1 MANLLAM
8 SLSFLP
14 TSLRYWLNF
23 ELNSWLNASPVMTV
37 AHTLTRLALEGLALS
52 VALGVLC
59 LLALPALPLAR
70 RLSATLRFR
79 ALASAYWLAALLPL
93 LAIGW
98 PQAGLASHTAATAGS
113 VAGSVVGSVAGAGTA
128 VQIGSGVALL
138 VGLLWMGLSLAFA
151 MRLLAQSIRMS
162 AVRRSALPWLE
173 GQPLTLGSLPALAC
187 PVALADGVDTPCL
200 VGVLRPMILIPR
212 RLPEQITPRQLA
224 AVLAHEAA
232 HLRRLDLWVNLL
244 QKLALIAFP
253 LYPMLYLL
261 DRWLCRERELA
272 CDEMVLGLRH
282 EPIDYASSLVD
293 VAAFSLNRPAVSLS
307 FGLMRSRSELAAR
320 IERILRPQP
329 RLHPAVAVLLTLA
342 LAAGAGTLSTETL
355 HQLPALAFA
364 PLQAAPAHP
373 VVTARRAA
381 PARMVEAAYRAPAA
395 DRLRASQP
403 RAASGARAM
412 RPSADRWPESAALV
426 AMPVAARLN
435 AHRAPQMA
443 GQMAVLLRAE
453 QDEQM
458 AAQKNVQMAE
468 ASTEYAVVVVM
479 TSVTTT
485 TDAPRDRSL
494 AGAEERSTQAAEASG
509 AAPIGAQVPV
519 ASRPD
524 VATVSALQPSGER
537 LRQSS
542 TSFYFTVVTTTLR
555 LTAGQ
560 RARISPQWFARQL

>member
-232 HLRRLDLWVNLL
+232 HLRRLDLWVNLA
-244 QKLALIAFP
+244 QKLVLLAFP
-253 LYPMLYLL
+253 LHPMLYLL

-307 FGLMRSRSELAAR
+307 FGLVRSRSELAAR

-329 RLHPAVAVLLTLA
+329 RLHPVLAVLLTVA
-342 LAAGAGTLSTETL
+342 LAAGAGTLTTEAL
-355 HQLPALAFA
+355 KHLPTLAFA
-364 PLQAAPAHP
+364 PLQAAPAGLSEPTRLAAAGP
-373 VVTARRAA
+373 VVGETTLRPAQKIETAYRIPPAERFPARLLRAA
-381 PARMVEAAYRAPAA
+381 SSMRGTGV
-395 DRLRASQP
+395 
-403 RAASGARAM
+403 ASGARTM
-412 RPSADRWPESAALV
+412 KGSVDRGPASAALA
-426 AMPVAARLN
+426 AMPVAARRN
-435 AHRAPQMA
+435 ARWAPQIAEPMA
-443 GQMAVLLRAE
+443 G
-453 QDEQM
+453 
-458 AAQKNVQMAE
+458 QMAE

-479 TSVTTT
+479 TAVTTT
-485 TDAPRDRSL
+485 TDASPDRLL
-494 AGAEERSTQAAEASG
+494 AGDEERSAPTAEAFGEAPITPQPPSG
-509 AAPIGAQVPV
+509 A
-519 ASRPD
+519 SLRR
-524 VATVSALQPSGER
+524 SA
-537 LRQSS
+537 

-555 LTAGQ
+555 LTPAQ
-560 RARISPQWFARQL
+560 RARISPQWLARQL